1 MFRKKVT
8 EIGTSEP
15 KKEKVKKTKEQK
27 GIAFK
32 RAFLIFVSAGIV
44 LMSSGLFILYG
55 PFSYVRETL
64 ITTAMTTMTH
74 QWLCKWFYS
83 DDTIASVLA
92 NNTVMES
99 GESANPN

>member
-44 LMSSGLFILYG
+44 LMSSWFI
-55 PFSYVRETL
+55 
-64 ITTAMTTMTH
+64 
-74 QWLCKWFYS
+74 YS
-83 DDTIASVLA
+83 VWTFFLRSRNFDYNCYDYDDTSM
-92 NNTVMES
+92 VM
-99 GESANPN
+99 

>member
-55 PFSYVRETL
+55 PFS
-64 ITTAMTTMTH
+64 
-74 QWLCKWFYS
+74 
-83 DDTIASVLA
+83 
-92 NNTVMES
+92 
-99 GESANPN
+99 